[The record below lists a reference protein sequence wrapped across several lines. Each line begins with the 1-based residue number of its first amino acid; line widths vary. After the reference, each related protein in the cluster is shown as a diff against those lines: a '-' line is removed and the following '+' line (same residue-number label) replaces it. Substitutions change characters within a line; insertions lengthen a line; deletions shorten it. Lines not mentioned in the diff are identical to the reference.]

1 MSKLTACGKIAELS
15 SMSTTAA
22 EKCRLAQHQS
32 PYREKQTHYNE
43 GKAVAYSESY
53 DIMKKEIERLRNR
66 FQNGCLTMDD
76 FNTENE
82 SYEG

>member
-53 DIMKKEIERLRNR
+53 DILKRER
-66 FQNGCLTMDD
+66 FAGSTTKPGKTSVHASMFAKTFILT
-76 FNTENE
+76 
-82 SYEG
+82 